1 MAIKFADEII
11 EEIKN
16 RQPAAVTD
24 VSVNGDE
31 YERWLYEEEKE
42 KRIIIYIYEIK
53 DRKMT
58 NSSSLLKIDTGT
70 I

>member
-1 MAIKFADEII
+1 MAIKFADKII

-24 VSVNGDE
+24 VSIDGEE

-42 KRIIIYIYEIK
+42 KK
-53 DRKMT
+53 D
-58 NSSSLLKIDTGT
+58 NEN
-70 I
+70 

>member
-1 MAIKFADEII
+1 MAIKLADKII

-24 VSVNGDE
+24 VSVNGEE

-42 KRIIIYIYEIK
+42 K
-53 DRKMT
+53 
-58 NSSSLLKIDTGT
+58 NL
-70 I
+70 

>member
-1 MAIKFADEII
+1 MKTKKKVRKMMSKKKDKHLAMAIKFADEII

-24 VSVNGDE
+24 VSVDSEE

-42 KRIIIYIYEIK
+42 KKDNNIY
-53 DRKMT
+53 
-58 NSSSLLKIDTGT
+58 L
-70 I
+70 

>member
-24 VSVNGDE
+24 VSVNGEE
-31 YERWLYEEEKE
+31 YEQWLYEEDKE
-42 KRIIIYIYEIK
+42 K
-53 DRKMT
+53 
-58 NSSSLLKIDTGT
+58 NL
-70 I
+70 

>member
-24 VSVNGDE
+24 VSANGEE
-31 YERWLYEEEKE
+31 YERWLYEEDK
-42 KRIIIYIYEIK
+42 EIK
-53 DRKMT
+53 
-58 NSSSLLKIDTGT
+58 NNGN
-70 I
+70 

>member
-11 EEIKN
+11 EKIKN

-24 VSVNGDE
+24 VSVDGEE

-42 KRIIIYIYEIK
+42 KK
-53 DRKMT
+53 D
-58 NSSSLLKIDTGT
+58 NEN
-70 I
+70 

>member
-1 MAIKFADEII
+1 MAIKLADKII

-24 VSVNGDE
+24 VSVNGEE

-42 KRIIIYIYEIK
+42 KKDNNIY
-53 DRKMT
+53 
-58 NSSSLLKIDTGT
+58 L
-70 I
+70 

>member
-24 VSVNGDE
+24 VSVNGEE

-42 KRIIIYIYEIK
+42 KKNNE
-53 DRKMT
+53 
-58 NSSSLLKIDTGT
+58 N
-70 I
+70 

>member
-1 MAIKFADEII
+1 MAIKFADEIIEEII

-42 KRIIIYIYEIK
+42 KKDNNIY
-53 DRKMT
+53 
-58 NSSSLLKIDTGT
+58 L
-70 I
+70 

>member
-1 MAIKFADEII
+1 MAIKLADEII

-16 RQPAAVTD
+16 SQPVAVTD

-42 KRIIIYIYEIK
+42 KKDNNIY
-53 DRKMT
+53 
-58 NSSSLLKIDTGT
+58 L
-70 I
+70 

>member
-16 RQPAAVTD
+16 RQPVVVTD
-24 VSVNGDE
+24 MSVDSEE

-42 KRIIIYIYEIK
+42 KK
-53 DRKMT
+53 D
-58 NSSSLLKIDTGT
+58 NEN
-70 I
+70 

>member
-1 MAIKFADEII
+1 MAIKLADEII

-42 KRIIIYIYEIK
+42 KKDNNIY
-53 DRKMT
+53 
-58 NSSSLLKIDTGT
+58 L
-70 I
+70 

>member
-16 RQPAAVTD
+16 RQPAAMTD
-24 VSVNGDE
+24 VSVDGEE

-42 KRIIIYIYEIK
+42 KKDNNIY
-53 DRKMT
+53 
-58 NSSSLLKIDTGT
+58 L
-70 I
+70 

>member
-24 VSVNGDE
+24 VFVNGEE

-42 KRIIIYIYEIK
+42 KKDNNIY
-53 DRKMT
+53 
-58 NSSSLLKIDTGT
+58 L
-70 I
+70 

>member
-24 VSVNGDE
+24 VSVNGEE
-31 YERWLYEEEKE
+31 YERWLYEEGKE
-42 KRIIIYIYEIK
+42 RKDNNIY
-53 DRKMT
+53 
-58 NSSSLLKIDTGT
+58 L
-70 I
+70 

>member
-24 VSVNGDE
+24 VSVNGEE

-42 KRIIIYIYEIK
+42 KKDNNIY
-53 DRKMT
+53 
-58 NSSSLLKIDTGT
+58 L
-70 I
+70 